1 MTDIEITSVRDPS
14 DWRAFF
20 ALPQRIYRDDPH
32 HVAELAQVVK
42 DELDRSK
49 NPISAACEWE
59 ALLARRGGDVIA
71 RAVAICNPE
80 IDRVRGERTGMI
92 GYFECIDDPAV
103 AHATLDACEAWCRE
117 RGAQEI
123 LLGIHFSLNYQTGIQ
138 ISGFDEPHTFLM
150 PHHPSYYEALIASA
164 GFTVAK
170 RLHAYRV
177 RIDHQHPV
185 PAGVEQRAHTLLDNG
200 FTVRSMTKAELES
213 CMRDYNETWRSN
225 YLHTPLSD
233 AELTHMKKDMGLFVD
248 LDFCLVAEHQGQLA
262 GYLFTFPDFNLTI
275 RGWRGKVGLPQ
286 ILGLLWRHKVRRRI
300 RQLKTAIIGVRSQYR
315 GQGVSDL
322 LNATL
327 VERAARRGCE
337 TIERS
342 WILEDNLP
350 SIRQAQRL
358 GAELYKTYAVF
369 GRRIPE
375 QLRSRV
381 VA

>member
-1 MTDIEITSVRDPS
+1 MSDIEIIPVRDRS
-14 DWRAFF
+14 DWKAF
-20 ALPQRIYRDDPH
+20 LEVPHRIYRDDPH

-42 DELDRSK
+42 DELDRGK
-49 NPISAACEWE
+49 NPISAACEWQ
-59 ALLARRGGDVIA
+59 AFVARRDDVTVA

-103 AHATLDACEAWCRE
+103 ARATLDACEAWCRE
-117 RGAQEI
+117 RGAREI

-150 PHHPSYYEALIASA
+150 PHHPRYYEALIASA

-170 RLHAYRV
+170 RLHAYCVRV
-177 RIDHQHPV
+177 DRERPV
-185 PAGVEQRAHTLLDNG
+185 PDGVQQRARALRDGG
-200 FTVRSMTKAELES
+200 FTTRSMTKAELES

-233 AELTHMKKDMGLFVD
+233 AELAHMKKDMGLFVD
-248 LDFCLVAEHQGQLA
+248 LDFCLVAEHQGKLA

-275 RGWRGKVGLPQ
+275 RAWQGKVGLTQ
-286 ILGLLWRHKVRRRI
+286 ILSLLWRHKVRRQI
-300 RQLKTAIIGVRSQYR
+300 RQLKTAIIGVRPEYR

-327 VERAARRGCE
+327 VERAAVRGCE

-342 WILEDNLP
+342 WILEDNLA

-358 GAELYKTYAVF
+358 GGALYKTYAVF
-369 GRRIPE
+369 SRPVPE
-375 QLRSRV
+375 QQRSRV